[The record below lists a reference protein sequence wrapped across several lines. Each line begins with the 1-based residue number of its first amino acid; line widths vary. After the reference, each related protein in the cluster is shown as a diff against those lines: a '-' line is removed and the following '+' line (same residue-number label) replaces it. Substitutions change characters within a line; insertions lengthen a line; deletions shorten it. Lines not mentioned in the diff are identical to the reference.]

1 MNLHHHRS
9 FFARTAMSV
18 GAAGLLLAP
27 LAPAASAKAPYC
39 ATVQKAMQ
47 SMSSDSKTPADA
59 AKQMKAMA
67 KALRSSKPPADL
79 KATIGDY
86 ASSLEKL
93 ADKLKGGDQ
102 KAFLAF
108 IKNPKFLASNQAFV
122 SYFAKNCV
130 K

>member
-1 MNLHHHRS
+1 MNLHHRS
-9 FFARTAMSV
+9 FVSTALSV

-47 SMSSDSKTPADA
+47 SISSDSKNPADA

-67 KALRSSKPPADL
+67 KALRNSKPPADL

-86 ASSLEKL
+86 ASSMEKL

-108 IKNPKFLASNQAFV
+108 IKNPKFMASSQAFAT
-122 SYFAKNCV
+122 YFAKNCV